1 MKKKIIYNKK
11 VQKILAEPIQWIEW
25 LSVPHRESE
34 SRKQLMDLNKLAIP
48 YLKKG
53 LSHSNDQVRVGCCRV
68 LDHLY
73 DESCLLDLMKNL
85 HHPNP
90 KVRMWAVHALACER
104 CKSCECRP
112 EEHKIL
118 PNVIKILLS
127 DSERHVRQMAAGML
141 GPSVHRSK
149 KVKEALQK
157 ARKEDPHPVV
167 KKICSW
173 WLPGGTRFKKTL
185 PQKT

>member
-1 MKKKIIYNKK
+1 MTGNRPCLPSPDANRY
-11 VQKILAEPIQWIEW
+11 
-25 LSVPHRESE
+25 
-34 SRKQLMDLNKLAIP
+34 IP
-48 YLKKG
+48 FSLT
-53 LSHSNDQVRVGCCRV
+53 SQVRVGCCRV

-73 DESCLLDLMKNL
+73 NESCLLDLMKNL

-90 KVRMWAVHALACER
+90 KVRMWAVHALDCER

-118 PNVIKILLS
+118 PYEIKILLS

-149 KVKEALQK
+149 KVKEAFQK
-157 ARKEDPHPVV
+157 FSQGR
-167 KKICSW
+167 SS
-173 WLPGGTRFKKTL
+173 LL
-185 PQKT
+185 